1 MINLSPYRGSW
12 VAIAESQIVAAGE
25 TAEKA
30 YRAALERDPSEGFYL
45 SYVEGG
51 EGVDLPLS
59 PLLNDIRPHLDR
71 YGEPIYLVGG
81 AVRDALLGRMSH
93 DLDFVV
99 PRDAVSQTFRFADV
113 IGAPAYVLDAQRDT
127 GRIVLPGEKTM
138 LDFACYRGPDL
149 FADLRDR
156 DFTINALAIP
166 ATGRTRASVIDP
178 TNGLVDLASGLVRLA
193 HPDAL
198 NRDPVRAMRAIRLS
212 VELGF
217 ALTPDTE
224 VAVRAAASSL
234 QEISAERIR
243 DELVKMVQA
252 PAADQAV
259 EQMDAL
265 GVLVVVLPETAALAP
280 VPQSLP
286 HHEPVLEH
294 TVSVLR
300 WLERL
305 EAALF
310 TENPITDPALG
321 LSRTVLSPH
330 LAALNSH
337 RARAV
342 DGGLD
347 GRVILRL
354 AALFHDVGKQMTM
367 TVDED
372 GRYRFF
378 GHAEA
383 GAELIM
389 PRLRALS
396 LSNDAITQIRRIVMQ
411 HMRPLLLAQA
421 QGALPSRRAAFRYF
435 KASGANGLDVGLLA
449 LADHLATH
457 DGPGEDSSWQT
468 LLSLVSALF
477 DFYFERYEE
486 TVKPPM
492 LVNGRDLME
501 HLKLAPGPE
510 IGRILRLIEEN
521 QAAGEIIT
529 REQALRFAES
539 VQAQQS

>member
-1 MINLSPYRGSW
+1 MIDLSPYRGSW
-12 VAIAESQIVAAGE
+12 VALAGSQIIAVGE

-30 YRAALERDPSEGFYL
+30 YRPALERDSSERFYL
-45 SYVEGG
+45 SYVEVG
-51 EGVDLPLS
+51 EGEGLQFS
-59 PLLNDIRPHLDR
+59 PLLDDVRPHLER
-71 YGEPIYLVGG
+71 RGEPVYLVGG
-81 AVRDALLGRMSH
+81 AVRDAILGRMSH

-99 PRDAVSQTFRFADV
+99 PRDAISQTFRLADA
-113 IGAPAYVLDAQRDT
+113 IGAPAYVLDSQRDT

-149 FADLRDR
+149 FADLHDR

-166 ATGRTRASVIDP
+166 ATGRTRASIIDP
-178 TNGLVDLASGLVRLA
+178 TNGLVDLASGLIRLA

-198 NRDPVRAMRAIRLS
+198 NRDPARALRAVRLAA
-212 VELGF
+212 ELGF
-217 ALTPDTE
+217 TMTPDTE
-224 VAVRAAASSL
+224 AAVMVAASSL
-234 QEISAERIR
+234 QAVSSERIR
-243 DELVKMVQA
+243 DEVIKMIQA
-252 PAADQAV
+252 PAADLAI
-259 EQMDAL
+259 EQLEAL
-265 GVLVVVLPETAALAP
+265 GLLEVVLPEAAALAP
-280 VPQSLP
+280 VPQSPP
-286 HHEPVLEH
+286 HHEPVLQH
-294 TVSVLR
+294 TISVLR
-300 WLERL
+300 WLERI
-305 EAALF
+305 EGVLF
-310 TENPITDPALG
+310 TEKSFADPALE
-321 LSRTVLSPH
+321 LARTVLAPY
-330 LAALNSH
+330 LEALSIH
-337 RARAV
+337 RERTV

-347 GRVILRL
+347 GRTILRL
-354 AALFHDVGKQMTM
+354 AALFHDVGKQMTS

-389 PRLRALS
+389 PRLRALT

-421 QGALPSRRAAFRYF
+421 QGAQPSRRATFRYF

-449 LADHLATH
+449 LADHLATY

-468 LLSLVSALF
+468 LLALVAALF
-477 DFYFERYEE
+477 DFYFECYEE

-492 LVNGRDLME
+492 LVNGRDLMA
-501 HLKLAPGPE
+501 HLQLAPGPE

-521 QAAGEIIT
+521 QAAGEITT

-539 VQAQQS
+539 LQA

>member
-1 MINLSPYRGSW
+1 MIDLSPYRGSW
-12 VAIAESQIVAAGE
+12 VALAGSQIIAVGE

-30 YRAALERDPSEGFYL
+30 YRPALERDSSERFYL
-45 SYVEGG
+45 SYVEVG
-51 EGVDLPLS
+51 EGEGLQFS
-59 PLLNDIRPHLDR
+59 PLLDDVRPHLER
-71 YGEPIYLVGG
+71 RGEPVYLVGG
-81 AVRDALLGRMSH
+81 AVRDAILGRMSH

-99 PRDAVSQTFRFADV
+99 PRDAISQTFRLADA
-113 IGAPAYVLDAQRDT
+113 IGAPAYVLDSQRDT

-149 FADLRDR
+149 FADLHDR

-166 ATGRTRASVIDP
+166 ATGRTRASIIDP
-178 TNGLVDLASGLVRLA
+178 TNGLVDLASGLIRLA

-198 NRDPVRAMRAIRLS
+198 NRDPARALRAVRLAA
-212 VELGF
+212 ELGF
-217 ALTPDTE
+217 TMTPDTE
-224 VAVRAAASSL
+224 AAVMVAASSL
-234 QEISAERIR
+234 QEVSSERIR
-243 DELVKMVQA
+243 DEVIKMIQA
-252 PAADQAV
+252 PAADLAI
-259 EQMDAL
+259 EQMEAL
-265 GVLVVVLPETAALAP
+265 GLLEVVLPEAAALAP
-280 VPQSLP
+280 VPQSPP
-286 HHEPVLEH
+286 HHEPVLQH
-294 TVSVLR
+294 TISVLR
-300 WLERL
+300 WLERI
-305 EAALF
+305 EGVLF
-310 TENPITDPALG
+310 TEKSFADPALE
-321 LSRTVLSPH
+321 LARTVLAPY
-330 LAALNSH
+330 LEALNIH
-337 RARAV
+337 RERTV

-347 GRVILRL
+347 GRTILRL
-354 AALFHDVGKQMTM
+354 AALFHDVGKQMTS

-389 PRLRALS
+389 PRLRALT

-421 QGALPSRRAAFRYF
+421 QGAQPSRRATFRYF

-449 LADHLATH
+449 LADHLATY

-468 LLSLVSALF
+468 LLALVAALF
-477 DFYFERYEE
+477 DFYFECYEE

-492 LVNGRDLME
+492 LVNGRDLMA
-501 HLKLAPGPE
+501 HLQLAPGPE

-521 QAAGEIIT
+521 QAAGEITT

-539 VQAQQS
+539 LQA